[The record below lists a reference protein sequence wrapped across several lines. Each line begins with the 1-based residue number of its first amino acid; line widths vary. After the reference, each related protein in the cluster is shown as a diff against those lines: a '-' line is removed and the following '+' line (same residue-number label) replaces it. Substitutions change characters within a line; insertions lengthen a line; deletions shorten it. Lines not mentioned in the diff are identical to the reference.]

1 MEPVEPLKELIMT
14 DVIAAATT
22 TTSVAG
28 MTIIMKGII
37 TGGATLTREAVE
49 IGALAVEEEI
59 ECLMV
64 KGKQVR
70 STNNED
76 KFA

>member
-49 IGALAVEEEI
+49 IGALVVEEEI